1 VSKKATAVALV
12 DTAVEAFGAVDILVN
27 NAGVTHAAEFLD
39 LDEADFDRV
48 LAINLKSMFLC
59 GQAAARRMVA
69 QGKGGAVVNLSS
81 VNAVL
86 AIPNQVPYCVSKG
99 GIAQL
104 TKVMA
109 LSLASHGIRVN
120 AIGPGTIA
128 TEMAKKAVLGSEE
141 AKRKILSRTP
151 MGRLG
156 EPEEIA
162 SIAAFLASDDASY
175 VTGQTIYPDGGRL
188 GLNYNGAGGLSPRT
202 RGSPPRRGARATG
215 AIPASRGST
224 PRPGSSQ
231 GCPPGRRACRSAE
244 NFPERDRRRH
254 LARQVGIV
262 ELVGVPDELAGLSSR
277 YLPPN
282 ECELPELKLVNDIA

>member
-1 VSKKATAVALV
+1 MPRLNDRVAIVTGAAQGIGLAIATRLYADGARVLLCDLDKRRADAAANGLDESGARTRALAGDVSKKTTAVALV
-12 DTAVEAFGAVDILVN
+12 EAAVAAFGRVDILVN
-27 NAGVTHAAEFLD
+27 NAGITHAAEFLD
-39 LDEADFDRV
+39 LEEADFDRV
-48 LAINLKSMFLC
+48 LAVNLKSMFLC

-69 QGKGGAVVNLSS
+69 QGHGGAIVNLSS

-99 GIAQL
+99 GVAQL

-141 AKRKILSRTP
+141 AKRRILSRTP

-156 EPEEIA
+156 EPEEVA
-162 SIAAFLASDDASY
+162 AIAAFLASDDASY

-188 GLNYNGAGGLSPRT
+188 GLNYT
-202 RGSPPRRGARATG
+202 
-215 AIPASRGST
+215 
-224 PRPGSSQ
+224 
-231 GCPPGRRACRSAE
+231 
-244 NFPERDRRRH
+244 
-254 LARQVGIV
+254 
-262 ELVGVPDELAGLSSR
+262 VPVA
-277 YLPPN
+277 
-282 ECELPELKLVNDIA
+282 

>member
-1 VSKKATAVALV
+1 MSRLEDRVAIVTGAAQGIGYAIASRLVDEGARVVVCDLDPTRLRDAAHRLDASGKRVIGRVGDVSEKTTAVALV
-12 DTAVEAFGAVDILVN
+12 DTAVESFGAVDILVN

-59 GQAAARRMVA
+59 GQAAARRMVS
-69 QGKGGAVVNLSS
+69 QGKGGAIVNLSS

-109 LSLASHGIRVN
+109 LSLAPHGIRVN

-141 AKRKILSRTP
+141 AKRRILSRTP
-151 MGRLG
+151 LGRLG

-162 SIAAFLASDDASY
+162 SVAAFLASDDASY
-175 VTGQTIYPDGGRL
+175 LTGQTIYPDGGRL
-188 GLNYNGAGGLSPRT
+188 GLNYT
-202 RGSPPRRGARATG
+202 
-215 AIPASRGST
+215 
-224 PRPGSSQ
+224 
-231 GCPPGRRACRSAE
+231 
-244 NFPERDRRRH
+244 
-254 LARQVGIV
+254 
-262 ELVGVPDELAGLSSR
+262 VPVA
-277 YLPPN
+277 
-282 ECELPELKLVNDIA
+282 